1 MCAGWW
7 AFNEKSN
14 DRYKEKAKGEAMK
27 IFRLSV
33 AGAIFVAAI
42 CMVILAVKSCGKL
55 DLKEKIR
62 QDEKEIKLLDSIRAT
77 ANAVPIPFKSDT
89 VRNKVLESVNHK
101 TGLDLHLRKP
111 KGY

>member
-1 MCAGWW
+1 
-7 AFNEKSN
+7 
-14 DRYKEKAKGEAMK
+14 MK
-27 IFRLSV
+27 IFRLYV
-33 AGAIFVAAI
+33 TGAVFLAAI

-55 DLKEKIR
+55 DLKEKIK
-62 QDEKEIKLLDSIRAT
+62 QDEKAIELLDSIRAT

-101 TGLDLHLRKP
+101 TGLNVHLRKP